1 MGIKLPDHSAAGPKE
16 KRWFNWMLGL
26 AVAAGLVFY
35 GRVAFVM
42 WGKGE
47 LAKRTAAAGT
57 DERMVGSAY
66 EFLQQLEL
74 GNQIG
79 WALLMIASVGFL
91 ICGGMWMR
99 ETKRRSRGIA
109 KPKKR

>member
-1 MGIKLPDHSAAGPKE
+1 MGIKLQDHSLAGPAE
-16 KRWFNWMLGL
+16 KRWFTWTLGF
-26 AVAAGLVFY
+26 AVTAGLIFY

-42 WGKGE
+42 WGKDE

-57 DERMVGSAY
+57 DERKVGSAY

-79 WALLMIASVGFL
+79 WALLMIVAAGFL

-99 ETKRRSRGIA
+99 AMNKRRRSGKA
-109 KPKKR
+109 M

>member
-1 MGIKLPDHSAAGPKE
+1 MGIKLPDHSLAGPLE
-16 KRWFNWMLGL
+16 KRWFSCMLGF
-26 AVAAGLVFY
+26 AVAAGVIFY

-42 WGKGE
+42 WGRDE
-47 LAKRTAAAGT
+47 LARRTAAAGT

-79 WALLMIASVGFL
+79 WALLMIASAGFL
-91 ICGGMWMR
+91 VCGGMWMR
-99 ETKRRSRGIA
+99 AMKIRRRSGKIA
-109 KPKKR
+109 